1 MDNVL
6 LFSLKFVERDTWV
19 LKFQLL
25 KVQTVPQHCI
35 FIQHTNMVPSWAV
48 TNYDI
53 TNSDKTLVFI
63 KFLVNLYIT
72 DVVKKTNAHSNNSKK
87 KFNKLNF
94 KVVLFCKDILL
105 LNDKI
110 KLWKVCTFT
119 LYWKKK

>member
-1 MDNVL
+1 
-6 LFSLKFVERDTWV
+6 
-19 LKFQLL
+19 
-25 KVQTVPQHCI
+25 
-35 FIQHTNMVPSWAV
+35 MVPSWAV

-94 KVVLFCKDILL
+94 QVVLFCKDILL

-110 KLWKVCTFT
+110 KL
-119 LYWKKK
+119 